1 MGPFAGAWRSHLAL
15 RELTFKWR
23 IKRWKINFIQ
33 GQAQKT
39 PLAPVSFGDP
49 PRAGVAQSRSMSLA
63 APFSGYEERFGA
75 PGRTLWAS
83 LCLSLG
89 RIGVA
94 PPRTLRS
101 EVPGAC
107 PVRPARRG
115 YRPAQVPRES
125 QPHAQRQRLRQLL
138 HLELQPSPA
147 QPSPSCHPPSRH
159 PSAHSTVPVPVPAPE
174 TTLLYL
180 GTSSLTYNSQSM
192 PPTPTTPTMAAAE
205 PPWPWPNPEPSP
217 EARNLSDA
225 ETETSRTHAMAA
237 DAANQPV

>member
-125 QPHAQRQRLRQLL
+125 QPQCPAPAPPPASPSRTPA
-138 HLELQPSPA
+138 QPSPA
-147 QPSPSCHPPSRH
+147 QPIL
-159 PSAHSTVPVPVPAPE
+159 PSAITTSIRAQYRPSTSTSTRNHSALP
-174 TTLLYL
+174 
-180 GTSSLTYNSQSM
+180 
-192 PPTPTTPTMAAAE
+192 
-205 PPWPWPNPEPSP
+205 
-217 EARNLSDA
+217 R
-225 ETETSRTHAMAA
+225 H
-237 DAANQPV
+237 